1 MKRINKKFNIPYYIF
16 EEINEYIELVAQ
28 RKCKTMK

>member
-16 EEINEYIELVAQ
+16 EKINEYIELVAQ